1 MQSINLEGCYP
12 RGGLIEDWLRFTEPF
27 EFPRSYA
34 LLSLLAVGSCAIEGR
49 VLVNPDTQ
57 PSPFTN
63 LYVVLYGPSGSRKG
77 AAMEYARE
85 LLARA
90 LPEAPILP
98 SSGTMQGLIDELAEK
113 TEIMGRSPGMIY
125 SEEFSDFIGGA
136 DYLERNSMI
145 LTQLYDCR
153 GEWTERTRKH
163 QKIIVKNPYVV
174 ILGASNPDWFENVN
188 PKLMTGG
195 FLRRLLLVVENGP
208 RQESHAPVVN
218 TVLFNAMADRFRARF
233 EPGAFKGTTMRMTP
247 TAHELDKKWY
257 ADVVGGLRKRIR
269 SEREA
274 HFVNTMQEHAIKI
287 GAVLELLERVPGMGS
302 AEWLGAEALR
312 CGQTIVMRLLPG
324 IFQSYQSLAGTPIAR
339 LRAACVR
346 VVRTF
351 DALTIIEVIRAV
363 KDDTGAKAK
372 DVAEALE
379 DALADGRLVRGE
391 DGKIRAGGQSAVH
404 QEG

>member
-1 MQSINLEGCYP
+1 MPIDLANCYP
-12 RGGLIEDWLRFTEPF
+12 RGGFIEEWVDNFCGPF
-27 EFPRSYA
+27 EFPKSYA
-34 LLSLLAVGSCAIEGR
+34 LFALLAAASCAVEGR
-49 VLVNPDTQ
+49 ILVNPGTQ

-90 LPEAPILP
+90 LPDSPILP

-113 TEIMGRSPGMIY
+113 TSTLGRSPGMIY

-136 DYLERNSMI
+136 EYLERNSMI

-163 QKIIVKNPYVV
+163 HKIVVKNPYIV

-188 PKLMTGG
+188 PKLLTGG
-195 FLRRLLLVVENGP
+195 FLRRMLLVVEHGP

-218 TVLFNAMADRFRARF
+218 TVLFNRLVDQFRDKL
-233 EPGAFKGTTMRMTP
+233 EMSAFKGACMNMTKQ
-247 TAHELDKKWY
+247 AYERDKDWY
-257 ADVVGGLRKRIR
+257 ATVVGKLRNSVR

-274 HFVNTMQEHAIKI
+274 HFVNTMQEHAIKL
-287 GAVLELLERVPGMGS
+287 GAVIELIERQAKGGS
-302 AEWLGAEALR
+302 VEYLGSEALA
-312 CGQTIVMRLLPG
+312 CGQSLVLQLLPG
-324 IFQSYQSLAGTPIAR
+324 IFQAYQSLAGTPTAR
-339 LRAACVR
+339 LRAACLR
-346 VVRTF
+346 IVRTF
-351 DALTIIEVIRAV
+351 NGKMAILDIIRAV

-379 DALADGRLVRGE
+379 EVLQDGRLVRHD
-391 DGKIRAGGQSAVH
+391 DGKVWTGRNDALYL
-404 QEG
+404 

>member
-1 MQSINLEGCYP
+1 MQAIDITDCYP
-12 RGGLIEDWLRFTEPF
+12 QGGLIDEWLTFTAPF

-34 LLSLLAVGSCAIEGR
+34 LLSLLAVASCAIEGR
-49 VLVNPDTQ
+49 VLVNPGTQ

-90 LPEAPILP
+90 LPDAPILP

-113 TEIMGRSPGMIY
+113 TEHLGRAPGMIY

-163 QKIIVKNPYVV
+163 KKIVVKNPYVV

-188 PKLMTGG
+188 PRLLTGG
-195 FLRRLLLVVENGP
+195 FLRRLLLVVEYGP

-218 TVLFNAMADRFRARF
+218 TVRFNRIADLFRARF
-233 EPGAFKGTTMRMTP
+233 GDLKGMVMPLTDE
-247 TAHELDKKWY
+247 AKELDRRWY
-257 ADVVGGLRKRIR
+257 AETVGRLRRTVR

-274 HFVNTMQEHAIKI
+274 HFVNTMQEHAIKL
-287 GAVLELLERVPGMGS
+287 GAVTALLARVDKVES
-302 AEWLGAEALR
+302 LDAEALR
-312 CGQTIVMRLLPG
+312 CGQTLVMRLLPG
-324 IFQSYQSLAGTPIAR
+324 IFGAYQSLAGTPQAR
-339 LRAACVR
+339 LRSACVR
-346 VVRTF
+346 VVRMF
-351 DALTIIEVIRAV
+351 DGGLTILDVIRAV
-363 KDDTGAKAK
+363 KDDTGARAK

-379 DALADGRLVRGE
+379 DALADGKLIRDNE
-391 DGKIRAGGQSAVH
+391 GKIRCRT
-404 QEG
+404 